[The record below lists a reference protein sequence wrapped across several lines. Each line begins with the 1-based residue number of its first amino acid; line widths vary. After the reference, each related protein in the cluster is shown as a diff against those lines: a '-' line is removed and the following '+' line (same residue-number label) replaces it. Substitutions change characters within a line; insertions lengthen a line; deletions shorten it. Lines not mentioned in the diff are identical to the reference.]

1 MTYSVLLS
9 ILVQIALIVHVV
21 RTGRNTL
28 WILALL
34 FVPVLGSLAY
44 VVVEILPGLFHSHG
58 GRRALAGARR
68 AVDPDRDLRSATDH
82 AAVVDT
88 VGAKTRL
95 GEELFRRGRYP
106 EAIETYRS
114 ALKGLYEHDPNL
126 LLGLAQAQF
135 ASGDAAGALATFE
148 TLRAHNPTFKSDAGF
163 LLYARALE
171 AVGDLPRAEQEYRDV
186 AGYYAGPEAKVR
198 YAQLLRRLAQPD
210 RARDLLEDVV
220 QTAELA
226 PRHVRRIQG
235 EWLRLARREL
245 AELGATGRS

>member
-9 ILVQIALIVHVV
+9 ILVQIGLIVHVV

-28 WILALL
+28 WILVLL
-34 FVPVLGSLAY
+34 FVPILGALAY
-44 VVVEILPGLFHSHG
+44 LVVEILPGLFHSYG
-58 GRRALAGARR
+58 GRRVLAGARR
-68 AVDPDRDLRSATDH
+68 AVDPNRDLRTASDH

-95 GEELFRRGRYP
+95 GEELFRRGRYS
-106 EAIETYRS
+106 EAIEMYRS

-148 TLRAHNPTFKSDAGF
+148 TLRAHNAGFKSDAGF

-171 AVGDLPRAEQEYRDV
+171 AVGELPRAEQEYRDV
-186 AGYYAGPEAKVR
+186 AGYFAGPEAKVR

-210 RARDLLEDVV
+210 RARELLEDVV

-226 PRHVRRIQG
+226 PRHVRRIQS

-245 AELGATGRS
+245 AELGTGRS

>member
-9 ILVQIALIVHVV
+9 VLIQIALIVHVL

-28 WILALL
+28 WILALI

-44 VVVEILPGLFHSHG
+44 LVVEILPGLLRSYSG
-58 GRRALAGARR
+58 QRALASARR
-68 AVDPDRDLRSATDH
+68 AVDPDRDLRTASGH

-88 VGAKTRL
+88 VGAKARL
-95 GEELFRRGRYP
+95 GEALYRRGRYS
-106 EAIETYRS
+106 EAIDTYRS
-114 ALKGLYEHDPNL
+114 ALRGLYEHDPNL

-135 ASGDAAGALATFE
+135 ASGDAPGALASFE
-148 TLRAHNPTFKSDAGF
+148 TLRQHNPGFKSDAGF

-171 AVGDLPRAEQEYRDV
+171 AVGDLARAEQEFRAV
-186 AGYYAGPEAKVR
+186 AGYFAGPEAKVR
-198 YAQLLRRLAQPD
+198 YAQLLLRVAQPD
-210 RARDLLEDVV
+210 RARELLQDVV
-220 QTAELA
+220 NTGELA

-245 AELGATGRS
+245 AQLGATSRS